1 MGERKAMKF
10 IFKSLVLA
18 VLLVVSCIRIA
29 FAEIEIGFK
38 AGAYIPSEAPFNSEF
53 DTDLLLGGV
62 LGLDSNLGL
71 QLGVTVEYYSADSN
85 DATLGGDI
93 TVFPVVFSA
102 QYNFFPRYSTTPYV
116 GIGIGPYFYDRDFA
130 NGSSKSST
138 EFGLRIFGGIKL
150 FEDRPINFF
159 IEGGRDFVDFDEDNA
174 SSFLVT
180 GGILF
185 DLNPTTVSR
194 PGQP

>member
-1 MGERKAMKF
+1 
-10 IFKSLVLA
+10 
-18 VLLVVSCIRIA
+18 VLLVVSCGTIV

-71 QLGVTVEYYSADSN
+71 QLGISVEYYAADSEN
-85 DATLGGDI
+85 ASLGGDVTI
-93 TVFPVVFSA
+93 FPIVFSA

-116 GIGIGPYFYDRDFA
+116 GLGIGPYFFDRDFG
-130 NGSSKSST
+130 NGTSTSST
-138 EFGLRIFGGIKL
+138 EFGLRIFGGFKL

-159 IEGGRDFVDFDEDNA
+159 VEGGVNFVDFDNDNA
-174 SSFLVT
+174 SSYQVT

-185 DLNPTTVSR
+185 DINPTSVSR